1 MWFLILAKVLIYSGC
16 QISLSLTNITTVIAS
31 TNKLINNLR
40 KVVTLIS
47 IFCWKSTLRF
57 LTCKNQ
63 FNLQTCT
70 KIFAMLVN
78 LLLHLLEVF
87 LKYLNL
93 FLILCFEKTFI
104 IFTAYHVI
112 KIWFNNRVYHSK
124 RVLILLENFFKILRI
139 FVKTCPGIINPIHL
153 VHQYFN

>member
-1 MWFLILAKVLIYSGC
+1 MWFLILTKVLIYSGC

-78 LLLHLLEVF
+78 LLLHLFEVF

-139 FVKTCPGIINPIHL
+139 FVKTCPGIINPIQL